1 MLIQN
6 FETDGFIDQQNDWFT
21 GIDFGPLQEE

>member
-1 MLIQN
+1 MHLQN
-6 FETDGFIDQQNDWFT
+6 SETDGFINQQNDWFT